1 MDANHTYFWTC
12 AAIILLAAYIDYV
25 VSGGCKGKFYPRLL
39 RAYAHVYQE
48 QRSAKFF
55 LHP

>member
-25 VSGGCKGKFYPRLL
+25 VSGGCKGKFYPGLL

-48 QRSAKFF
+48 QRSAK
-55 LHP
+55 LTS